1 MYSNKFMMYKTI
13 EDLEAINFQKLEQE
27 NRLKIILQIVDASND
42 IRDFKDYF
50 LKEDMDIL
58 RKRSKQETINYNN
71 EDVQ

>member
-1 MYSNKFMMYKTI
+1 MYKTI

-27 NRLKIILQIVDASND
+27 NRLKIILQIVDESND

-58 RKRSKQETINYNN
+58 RKRSKQETINYNS

>member
-1 MYSNKFMMYKTI
+1 MYKTI

-27 NRLKIILQIVDASND
+27 NRLKILLQIVDASND

-58 RKRSKQETINYNN
+58 RKRSKQETINYNS

>member
-1 MYSNKFMMYKTI
+1 MMYKTI

-27 NRLKIILQIVDASND
+27 NRLKIILQIVDESND

-58 RKRSKQETINYNN
+58 RKRSKQETINYNS

>member
-1 MYSNKFMMYKTI
+1 MYKTI

-27 NRLKIILQIVDASND
+27 DRLQIILQIVDESND
-42 IRDFKDYF
+42 IRDLKDYF

-58 RKRSKQETINYNN
+58 RRRNKQETISYNN

>member
-1 MYSNKFMMYKTI
+1 MMYKTI

-58 RKRSKQETINYNN
+58 RKRSKQETINYNS

>member
-1 MYSNKFMMYKTI
+1 MYKTI

-27 NRLKIILQIVDASND
+27 NRLQIILQIVDVSND

-58 RKRSKQETINYNN
+58 RKRNKKETIKYNK

>member
-1 MYSNKFMMYKTI
+1 MYKTI

-58 RKRSKQETINYNN
+58 RKRSKQETINYNS

>member
-1 MYSNKFMMYKTI
+1 MMYKTI

-27 NRLKIILQIVDASND
+27 NRLQIILQIVDESND

-58 RKRSKQETINYNN
+58 RRRNKQETIKYNK

>member
-1 MYSNKFMMYKTI
+1 MYKTI

-27 NRLKIILQIVDASND
+27 NRLKIILQIVDASHD

-58 RKRSKQETINYNN
+58 RKRSKQETINYNS